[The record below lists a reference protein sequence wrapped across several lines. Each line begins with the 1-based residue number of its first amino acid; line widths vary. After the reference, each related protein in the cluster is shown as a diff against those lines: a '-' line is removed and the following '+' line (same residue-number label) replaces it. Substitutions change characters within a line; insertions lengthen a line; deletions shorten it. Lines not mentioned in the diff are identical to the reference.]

1 MLSTS
6 TDDTLGYEHA
16 LLSSIDDCVDH
27 NVNVSDV
34 CSDTDVSF
42 EIDSQSL
49 GQIGQSSLSGASAL
63 SSAPVSLLF
72 ALSTLTIL
80 AGTSL
85 AEYTTVNQ
93 DNSIASTTSP
103 KTTTTTLPS
112 YTGDSTPGVSE
123 DAGALSA
130 LFISIMVELAIIACI
145 IFTCHI
151 SQRATNNQ
159 GPDLQQG
166 PAFQEEDNAG
176 NQLNGHA
183 MVGHRDQGDHP
194 GEIIELNEVP
204 WGWGYIPAEVVPM
217 VVMGRDDARE
227 GEREEGG
234 EMEDAV

>member
-6 TDDTLGYEHA
+6 TDNTLGCERA
-16 LLSSIDDCVDH
+16 LLSSVDDCVGHDI
-27 NVNVSDV
+27 NVSDA

-42 EIDSQSL
+42 EVDSQSL
-49 GQIGQSSLSGASAL
+49 GQVGRSSSSGTLAL
-63 SSAPVSLLF
+63 SSAPMSLLF

-85 AEYTTVNQ
+85 AEPAVNQ
-93 DNSIASTTSP
+93 NNNIASTTSP
-103 KTTTTTLPS
+103 KTTTTALPY
-112 YTGDSTPGVSE
+112 YTSDSTPEISE
-123 DAGALSA
+123 DAGALSV
-130 LFISIMVELAIIACI
+130 LFISIIVELAIIACI

-159 GPDLQQG
+159 GPALQQG
-166 PAFQEEDNAG
+166 AAFQGGDNAG

-183 MVGHRDQGDHP
+183 TVGHRDQGDHP

-204 WGWGYIPAEVVPM
+204 WGWGYIPGEVVPM

>member
-6 TDDTLGYEHA
+6 TDNTLGYEHD

-27 NVNVSDV
+27 NVNVSDA
-34 CSDTDVSF
+34 CGDTDVSF

-49 GQIGQSSLSGASAL
+49 GQIGRSSSSGASAL
-63 SSAPVSLLF
+63 SGAPVSLLF

-85 AEYTTVNQ
+85 AEHTTLSQ

-103 KTTTTTLPS
+103 KTTTTTLPY
-112 YTGDSTPGVSE
+112 YTGNSTPEVSE
-123 DAGALSA
+123 DAGAISA
-130 LFISIMVELAIIACI
+130 LFISIVVELAIIVCI

-176 NQLNGHA
+176 NQSNGHA
-183 MVGHRDQGDHP
+183 IVGHRDPGDHP
-194 GEIIELNEVP
+194 DEIMELNEAR

-217 VVMGRDDARE
+217 VVMGVGDARE
-227 GEREEGG
+227 GEEG
-234 EMEDAV
+234 EVEDAV